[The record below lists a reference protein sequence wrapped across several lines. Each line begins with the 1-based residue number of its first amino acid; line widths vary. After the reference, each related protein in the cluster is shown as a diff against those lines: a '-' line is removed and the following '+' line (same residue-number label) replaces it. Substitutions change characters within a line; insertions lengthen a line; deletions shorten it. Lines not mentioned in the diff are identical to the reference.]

1 MQIKTYKYNT
11 SAITLKRDLQLRAFT
26 RGCYRKSPPRVSVFL
41 FSMWK
46 DIPIYNWLYQVSCSW
61 QVRNKSWKIYSPT
74 ICTSWYYTVWLRY
87 LWRRHWHMIHRLVA
101 ELFVPNPDNKP
112 QVNHIDY
119 DKLNN
124 WKSNLEWC
132 TRKENMQHAMN
143 HWLND
148 IVVRN
153 IMAYNNRNR

>member
-1 MQIKTYKYNT
+1 
-11 SAITLKRDLQLRAFT
+11 
-26 RGCYRKSPPRVSVFL
+26 
-41 FSMWK
+41 
-46 DIPIYNWLYQVSCSW
+46 
-61 QVRNKSWKIYSPT
+61 
-74 ICTSWYYTVWLRY
+74 
-87 LWRRHWHMIHRLVA
+87 MIHRLVA